1 MFDFADKPFLFH
13 MPAQIVFGR
22 DCSKLVGE
30 YVARFGR
37 RAMLVTMA
45 ELPFVDQVRRQI
57 EGAGVET
64 TVFTK
69 VKPNPLAPMIDE
81 GAALARAE
89 GVEVVV
95 GLGGGSAIDS
105 AKAIAICATQEG
117 SSWEYSIDC
126 RGELREATDATLP
139 IVAVPTTAGTGSEV
153 TPGSVIG
160 NPDTKQKGP
169 IRSPYIFPRVA
180 LVDPDL
186 TVSMPPGLTAAS
198 GFDAFSHAFERFMS
212 CVGHPLVES
221 LAKPAMT
228 MVVENLATAVSDGSN
243 VDARVTMSWASC
255 QSSMCVDAKLGEAGL
270 HILGLPLSAHLD
282 VPHGHSLA
290 VFLPYLLQDAAPVLP
305 EQCHWLAQ
313 LFGEP
318 FDGQDPDGLAEA
330 CFAGATRWLKSIG
343 LGQGLNEYGV
353 DEALCGL
360 LAESVNVARFENTFY
375 GSRTREE
382 VEAFYLRVLRDGQ

>member
-45 ELPFVDQVRRQI
+45 KLPFVDQVRRQI

-180 LVDPDL
+180 V
-186 TVSMPPGLTAAS
+186 
-198 GFDAFSHAFERFMS
+198 
-212 CVGHPLVES
+212 
-221 LAKPAMT
+221 
-228 MVVENLATAVSDGSN
+228 
-243 VDARVTMSWASC
+243 
-255 QSSMCVDAKLGEAGL
+255 
-270 HILGLPLSAHLD
+270 
-282 VPHGHSLA
+282 
-290 VFLPYLLQDAAPVLP
+290 
-305 EQCHWLAQ
+305 
-313 LFGEP
+313 
-318 FDGQDPDGLAEA
+318 
-330 CFAGATRWLKSIG
+330 
-343 LGQGLNEYGV
+343 
-353 DEALCGL
+353 
-360 LAESVNVARFENTFY
+360 
-375 GSRTREE
+375 
-382 VEAFYLRVLRDGQ
+382 